1 MPVTPLHL
9 GAGAAFKALG
19 GRHVSFLI
27 FAGSQVLMDIEPLLG
42 IIYAWQVLHGISHT
56 LGGALVIGTVAA
68 LIGRPIT
75 QFTLQLLKVKHY
87 PVTYKVAFLSAYLG
101 TFSHIALDA
110 IMHADMNPLLPFKQ
124 GNPWLGLISVDHL
137 HLLCVFLG
145 VFGAAIISVRMKLW
159 QRDEVRD
166 Q

>member
-9 GAGAAFKALG
+9 GAGAAFKAIG
-19 GRHVSFLI
+19 GRQVSFLI

-42 IIYAWQVLHGISHT
+42 LIYGWSVLHGMSHT

-75 QFTLQLLKVKHY
+75 QFTLQLLKVRHD
-87 PVTYKVAFLSAYLG
+87 PVTHTVAFFSAYLG

-110 IMHADMNPLLPFKQ
+110 IMHGDMNPLLPFKQ
-124 GNPWLGLISVDHL
+124 GNPWLGLISVDQL

-145 VFGAAIISVRMKLW
+145 VFGAALISFRMKLW
-159 QRDEVRD
+159 QRDDVRN
-166 Q
+166 

>member
-1 MPVTPLHL
+1 MPFTPLHL

-19 GRHVSFLI
+19 GVHVSFLI

-42 IIYAWQVLHGISHT
+42 MIYGWPVLHGMSHT
-56 LGGALVIGTVAA
+56 LGGALVIGTIAA
-68 LIGRPIT
+68 LAGKPVT
-75 QFTLQLLKVKHY
+75 QFTLHLFKQAHNEI
-87 PVTYKVAFLSAYLG
+87 TYKVAFLSAYLG

-110 IMHADMNPLLPFKQ
+110 IMHADMNPLLPFKH
-124 GNPWLGLISVDHL
+124 GNPLLGLISVDHL

-145 VFGAAIISVRMKLW
+145 VLGAAIISLRMKRW
-159 QRDEVRD
+159 QRNEFRD

>member
-9 GAGAAFKALG
+9 GAGAAFKAIG

-42 IIYAWQVLHGISHT
+42 MIYGWPVLHGISHT

-68 LIGRPIT
+68 VTGKPVT
-75 QFTLQLLKVKHY
+75 QFTLYLLKQTVNRIS
-87 PVTYKVAFLSAYLG
+87 YKVAFLSAYLG

-110 IMHADMNPLLPFKQ
+110 IMHADMNPLLPFKS

-137 HLLCVFLG
+137 HVLCVFLG
-145 VFGAAIISVRMKLW
+145 VFGAAIISLRMKLW
-159 QRDEVRD
+159 K
-166 Q
+166 